1 MGLGILDFWILG
13 KFISFF
19 RWWSEIWILKFGFWD
34 FGKFGFWDF
43 GKIWILGF
51 WDFGILGK
59 FISFFSGGGRKF
71 GFWGIW
77 ILGFWENL
85 YLFFRFYWFF

>member
-1 MGLGILDFWILG
+1 MIFFFFVGFYFLWVWGNLYLFFPVGSEIWILGNLDFGILG

-19 RWWSEIWILKFGFWD
+19 SGGVGNLDFGKFGFWD

-51 WDFGILGK
+51 WDFGIGN
-59 FISFFSGGGRKF
+59 SHQ
-71 GFWGIW
+71 
-77 ILGFWENL
+77 E
-85 YLFFRFYWFF
+85 